1 MKKHLSFHSFS
12 LPFTPFH
19 SLIILS
25 LFTFYLSP
33 FTLSAQDINVRVGY
47 NIGGTTPLP
56 MPASIRSIDAFRLT
70 PSCLVGGD
78 VQFSILN
85 SQFSISTGFRL
96 ENKGMDADVTVKS
109 YSMEMKK
116 GDSQISGLFTGH
128 VSQQVTQWML
138 TIPINFTFH
147 LSPLAPQGRR
157 PQFTFK
163 FGPYFSL
170 LLKKEFSGIASDGY
184 LRQGDPTG
192 PRIEIG
198 NKEGEW
204 ATYDFSDEMRSLQWG
219 LGVGFDWRFS
229 HHVGLSVD
237 LNWGLSGIFNSDFK
251 TVEQPLYPIY
261 GCIGLSYNL

>member
-1 MKKHLSFHSFS
+1 MKKI
-12 LPFTPFH
+12 
-19 SLIILS
+19 LILAAIFS
-25 LFTFYLSP
+25 LFTSHSSL
-33 FTLSAQDINVRVGY
+33 AQTDSLDVKIRVGY
-47 NIGGTTPLP
+47 NIGGTAPLP

-70 PSCLVGGD
+70 PSFLIGGD
-78 VQFSILN
+78 VCFHMSGTWGIAAGLH
-85 SQFSISTGFRL
+85 L

-138 TIPINFTFH
+138 TLPIQAAW
-147 LSPLAPQGRR
+147 SPNRSV
-157 PQFTFK
+157 TVK

-229 HHVGLSVD
+229 SHVGLSAD

-261 GCIGLSYNL
+261 GCIGLFYNL